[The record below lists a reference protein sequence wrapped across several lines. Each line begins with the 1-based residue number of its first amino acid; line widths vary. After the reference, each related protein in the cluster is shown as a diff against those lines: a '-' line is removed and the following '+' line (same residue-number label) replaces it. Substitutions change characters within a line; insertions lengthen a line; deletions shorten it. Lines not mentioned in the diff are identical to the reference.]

1 MWYPFFMDKRTQ
13 LLRVATLQEEE
24 RKFIDEAC
32 IASGLQKAVF
42 YKTAILSH
50 AQTVLLKKVYPLAGS
65 QKSAVHDD
73 LD

>member
-42 YKTAILSH
+42 LQDCNFIPCTNSF
-50 AQTVLLKKVYPLAGS
+50 T
-65 QKSAVHDD
+65 QKSISVGGITEICCA
-73 LD
+73 